1 MKKYLIV
8 IGAIFIVFLMV
19 SNATAVQQIN
29 SEPIKNVIDK
39 KQQITLLE
47 EKLEFYIEKLDL
59 FTSDVQPK
67 GLIDIILAIIQAIVD
82 FLTNII
88 YKIIDF
94 INQLQN
100 LLSVLINAIKAL
112 INKII
117 EFIEWLQDLFNPES
131 NTVIKWTTEI
141 KTIILNQIKVNKNI
155 S

>member
-131 NTVIKWTTEI
+131 NTVIK
-141 KTIILNQIKVNKNI
+141 
-155 S
+155 

>member
-8 IGAIFIVFLMV
+8 IGVIFIVFLMV

-47 EKLEFYIEKLDL
+47 EELEFYIEKLDF

-131 NTVIKWTTEI
+131 NT
-141 KTIILNQIKVNKNI
+141 TIQ
-155 S
+155 

>member
-59 FTSDVQPK
+59 ITSDAEPK

-88 YKIIDF
+88 NKLIGFID
-94 INQLQN
+94 QLQS
-100 LLSVLINAIKAL
+100 LLSILYNAIKAL
-112 INKII
+112 IDKII
-117 EFIEWLQDLFNPES
+117 EFVEWLQDIFNPES
-131 NTVIKWTTEI
+131 NTVI
-141 KTIILNQIKVNKNI
+141 Q
-155 S
+155 

>member
-1 MKKYLIV
+1 
-8 IGAIFIVFLMV
+8 MV
-19 SNATAVQQIN
+19 SNATAVQQTN

-39 KQQITLLE
+39 KHQITLLE

-59 FTSDVQPK
+59 IISDAEPK

-88 YKIIDF
+88 YKLIDF

-131 NTVIKWTTEI
+131 NTAI
-141 KTIILNQIKVNKNI
+141 Q
-155 S
+155 

>member
-39 KQQITLLE
+39 KQQIILLE

-59 FTSDVQPK
+59 IISDVQPK

-88 YKIIDF
+88 NKLIGFID
-94 INQLQN
+94 QLQS
-100 LLSVLINAIKAL
+100 LLSILYNAIKAL
-112 INKII
+112 IDKII
-117 EFIEWLQDLFNPES
+117 EFVEWLQDIFNPES
-131 NTVIKWTTEI
+131 NIAI
-141 KTIILNQIKVNKNI
+141 Q
-155 S
+155 